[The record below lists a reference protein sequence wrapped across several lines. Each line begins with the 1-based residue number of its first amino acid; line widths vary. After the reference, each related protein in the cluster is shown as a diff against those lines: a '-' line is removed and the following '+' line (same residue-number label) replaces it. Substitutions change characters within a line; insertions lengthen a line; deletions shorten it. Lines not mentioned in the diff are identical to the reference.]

1 MIYTVTVNP
10 AIDYMIEIDVLQVGE
25 IHPYLNPQ
33 YAPGGKGV
41 NVSLMLSAL
50 GEPNTALGIC
60 SGFSGEEI
68 IRLLRQKGCIPNF
81 VFSQN
86 GHSRINVKVCA
97 GDGRET
103 DFNGKGSELTESDFK
118 SLLDKLC
125 IVSPGD
131 YVVLA
136 GSLPTG
142 APDTLYADICDIL
155 DGTGAQVVV
164 DAVGPVLLNTL
175 AHRPFLIKPNHK
187 ELGELFD
194 VKIET
199 GLQAE
204 EYGKKLLDEGAQNVL
219 VSMGSM
225 GALLIMPGND
235 SLFMPAVSGEK
246 VSTVGA
252 GDSMVA
258 GFLHGYI
265 HSFDMAEGLKWGTAA
280 GAATAFAKS
289 IASGEEVQAIYTAM
303 VAEDKHYT

>member
-10 AIDYMIEIDVLQVGE
+10 AIDYMIEIDALQVGE
-25 IHPYLNPQ
+25 IHPYLNQQ

-81 VFSQN
+81 VFSAG
-86 GHSRINVKVCA
+86 GHSRVNIKVYA

-103 DFNGKGSELTESDFK
+103 DFNGKGPELTQADVQ
-118 SLLDKLC
+118 SLFDKLRT
-125 IVSPGD
+125 VSPGD

-136 GSLPTG
+136 GSLPAG
-142 APDTLYADICDIL
+142 VEDTLYADICKIL

-164 DAVGPVLLNTL
+164 DAVGSTLLHTL
-175 AHRPFLIKPNHK
+175 AYRPFLIKPNHE

-199 GLQAE
+199 RQQAE
-204 EYGKKLLDEGAQNVL
+204 EYGKKLLEMGAQNVL

-225 GALLIMPGND
+225 GALLLQERD
-235 SLFMPAVSGEK
+235 SLFMPAVSGQK

-265 HSFDMAEGLKWGTAA
+265 RSFDMSEGLKLGTAA
-280 GAATAFAKS
+280 GAATAFTKS
-289 IASGEEVQAIYTAM
+289 IASAEEVQAIYAAM
-303 VAEDKHYT
+303 TAEDKHYT